1 MKIIQTIAKPLDGL
15 LWKQRH
21 EEGIPYRLI
30 HFAVSQPAGNG
41 LLLFNNMTKELLSL
55 NAEETKAMESDPA
68 SVPGL
73 IEDWFAVPQDHD
85 DRKLAMEIRDVCK
98 MLKNPV
104 HGFKRFTILSTSDC
118 NARCFYCYEKGRSR
132 IHMSDETASETARY
146 IIKNVAGEK
155 ASLHWFGGEP
165 LYNKKAISRIC
176 SLLEEAGVEFKSNM
190 TSNGYLFDEETV
202 DEAVKSWRLKKI
214 QITLDGT
221 ESVYN
226 RIKDFIYPEANAFK
240 RVIRNIHLLV
250 DAGVTVSIRLNI
262 DRHNSD
268 DMFALAGQLGKE
280 FGGNPNIRVYSHSLF
295 EACVP
300 GAAVSHDETQ
310 RKELTDKKLALSARL
325 HEMGLG
331 KPNGLIHYIKVN
343 SCMADNDECALI
355 LPDGHVGKCEH
366 FSESEWFSHVS
377 VKEVDGKVLED
388 FKELRPEIE
397 ACEDCPLY
405 PDCFR
410 LAKCEEAVHCYPE
423 EREER
428 LAEIR
433 EQMLS
438 FFNKHHEV
446 SH

>member
-15 LWKQRH
+15 LWKQRR
-21 EEGIPYRLI
+21 EEGVPYRLI
-30 HFAVSQPAGNG
+30 HFVVSQPAGDG
-41 LLLFNNMTKELLSL
+41 LLLFNNMTKELLFL

-98 MLKNPV
+98 MLKDPV
-104 HGFKRFTILSTSDC
+104 RGFKSFTILSTSDC

-132 IHMSDETASETARY
+132 IHMSDETASETASY
-146 IIKNVAGEK
+146 IIRNVPQGK

-176 SLLEEAGVEFKSNM
+176 SLLEEAGVEFKS
-190 TSNGYLFDEETV
+190 TIISNGYLFDEETV
-202 DEAVKSWRLKKI
+202 EEAVKSWRLKKI

-221 ESVYN
+221 ETVYN
-226 RIKDFIYPEANAFK
+226 RIKAFIYPGVNAFK
-240 RVIRNIHLLV
+240 RVIRNIHLLI

-262 DRHNSD
+262 DRHNSED
-268 DMFALAGQLGKE
+268 IFVLAEQLGKE
-280 FGGNPNIRVYSHSLF
+280 FGGKPNVSVYSHSLF

-300 GAAVSHDETQ
+300 GAAVLHDETQ
-310 RKELTDKKLALSARL
+310 RKELFEKQQDLRARL
-325 HEMGLG
+325 QELGLARV
-331 KPNGLIHYIKVN
+331 KGLRHFIKVN
-343 SCMADNDECALI
+343 RCMADNDECAVI

-366 FSESEWFSHVS
+366 YSESEWFSHVS
-377 VKEVDGKVLED
+377 GMDVDGKILED
-388 FKELRPEIE
+388 FKQLRPEME

-410 LAKCEEAVHCYPE
+410 LAKCEESVHCYPE
-423 EREER
+423 EREEQ

-433 EQMLS
+433 QQMLS
-438 FFNKHHEV
+438 FFNKHEV